1 MEIIAALKKY
11 LYLNDVLDFYKL
23 GNKLKAH
30 KRDQANKLPRGAA
43 SVAYG
48 NPIHLVD
55 AAQCIKLARE
65 FHFGC
70 ND

>member
-11 LYLNDVLDFYKL
+11 LYLNDVLDFYEL
-23 GNKLKAH
+23 GSKLKAH
-30 KRDQANKLPRGAA
+30 KREQANRLPRGAA

-55 AAQCIKLARE
+55 AAQCIKLAWE

>member
-11 LYLNDVLDFYKL
+11 LYLNDVLDFYEL

-30 KRDQANKLPRGAA
+30 KREQATRLPWGAA

-55 AAQCIKLARE
+55 AA
-65 FHFGC
+65 
-70 ND
+70 

>member
-1 MEIIAALKKY
+1 MKIIAALKKY
-11 LYLNDVLDFYKL
+11 LYLNDVLDFYEL

-30 KRDQANKLPRGAA
+30 KREQANRLPRGAA
-43 SVAYG
+43 SAAYG

-55 AAQCIKLARE
+55 AAQCINFAWE
-65 FHFGC
+65 FHFGY